1 MDFLYTVFY
10 TLNNLKLKKFSKLL
24 QKFYT
29 ELDKTEPEYFDSRQ
43 IARLKVICINYFL
56 FTENVTISESSS
68 IPNKSSILSNN
79 IENDSRAILEK
90 MMTEYN
96 IDRSVINETTS
107 KVIDSLVKIKSNELE
122 NFSSKE
128 EVIEKLMIIKQQIA
142 NGKLDLK
149 DNFYYIISSKIKEAL
164 ELLYLY
170 LENENNIKKYKTTY
184 LSKSQ
189 KAVVENDA
197 KKSLMQLVS
206 NKGIDENFYNN
217 LAKYLIVRMNDRP
230 RI

>member
-1 MDFLYTVFY
+1 MDFLYTVLY
-10 TLNNLKLKKFSKLL
+10 TLNNLKLEKFSKLL

-29 ELDKTEPEYFDSRQ
+29 ELEDTQPEYFDSRQ
-43 IARLKVICINYFL
+43 IARLKIICINYFL
-56 FTENVTISESSS
+56 LTENVSIIKSSS
-68 IPNKSSILSNN
+68 IPNKSSILSNH

-90 MMTEYN
+90 MMSEYN

-107 KVIDSLVKIKSNELE
+107 KVIDSLVKIKSSELE

-142 NGKLDLK
+142 NGKLDMK
-149 DNFYYIISSKIKEAL
+149 DNFYYNISFKIKEAL
-164 ELLYLY
+164 EILYLY
-170 LENENNIKKYKTTY
+170 LENENNIKKYKTNY

-189 KAVVENDA
+189 KSVVENNA
-197 KKSLMQLVS
+197 KKSLMKLVN

-217 LAKYLIVRMNDRP
+217 LATYLIVRMNDKQ
-230 RI
+230 

>member
-1 MDFLYTVFY
+1 MDFLYTVLY
-10 TLNNLKLKKFSKLL
+10 TLNNLKLEKFSKLL

-29 ELDKTEPEYFDSRQ
+29 ELEDTQPEYFDSRQ

-56 FTENVTISESSS
+56 LTENVSIIKSSS
-68 IPNKSSILSNN
+68 IPNKSSILSNH

-90 MMTEYN
+90 MMSEYN

-107 KVIDSLVKIKSNELE
+107 KVIDSLVKIKSSELE

-142 NGKLDLK
+142 NGKLDMK
-149 DNFYYIISSKIKEAL
+149 DNFYYNISFKIKEAL
-164 ELLYLY
+164 EILYLY
-170 LENENNIKKYKTTY
+170 LENENNIKKYKTNY

-189 KAVVENDA
+189 KSVVENNA
-197 KKSLMQLVS
+197 KKSLMKLVN

-217 LAKYLIVRMNDRP
+217 LATYLIVRMNDKQ
-230 RI
+230 

>member
-10 TLNNLKLKKFSKLL
+10 TLNNLKLKKISKLL

-107 KVIDSLVKIKSNELE
+107 KVIDSLVKIKSSELE

-184 LSKSQ
+184 LSKSE